1 LRQPRSG
8 VIVHNVAAIG
18 WTQLRKLRDRR
29 ATSDLRIGWIRSTPG
44 RFRALSIALVAIAL
58 LFFSVTV
65 VALDVRRSAS
75 TDIASDSASLVVSSE
90 ELYGRLADADATAT
104 RSFLAGGVEPA
115 DIRQRYRD
123 DLDAAATDLVDI
135 ENHAGADPEVKAA
148 LSQISTLLPQYA
160 GRVDAARVNFAQGF
174 PVGASYL
181 RAASGSMQQQILPQ
195 ATQIYRT
202 ASQRLDDRYDAAEN
216 PVHIV
221 AIVII
226 GALALGGLVFTQW
239 FVSRKTR
246 RTLNPL
252 LLVATLAAAVMAVWT
267 LVVFA
272 GEQDSLARAKADG
285 SDPVQVLAVTR
296 ILALRAE
303 SASSLAVTQRKA
315 VDVNPLIGPL
325 GGTDGRQGVM
335 KEAVDVVP
343 HLGSIG
349 IVNDYSQF
357 ASAVNAVQTQVSNG
371 DYQSAAQSAL
381 GDQTSW
387 ARLLDD
393 GLEARITTARRSF
406 ASAAAEARDGFTAL
420 AVVIVFGSVLLIA
433 CVLVGLQMR
442 IREYR

>member
-1 LRQPRSG
+1 LRQNGSG
-8 VIVHNVAAIG
+8 AIVHIVAAIG
-18 WTQLRKLRDRR
+18 WTQLRELRNRR
-29 ATSDLRIGWIRSTPG
+29 ATSDSRVGWVGSTPG
-44 RFRALSIALVAIAL
+44 QFRALSIALVAIAL
-58 LFFSVTV
+58 LSLLVT
-65 VALDVRRSAS
+65 ALALEVRRSAS
-75 TDIASDSASLVVSSE
+75 TDIASDSASLIVSSE

-115 DIRQRYRD
+115 EIRQRYRD
-123 DLDAAATDLVDI
+123 DLDAAASDLVDI
-135 ENHAGADPEVKAA
+135 ENHAGTDPAVKSA

-160 GRVDAARVNFAQGF
+160 GRVDAARANFAQGF

-181 RAASGSMQQQILPQ
+181 RAASSSMQRDILPQ

-202 ASQRLDDRYDAAEN
+202 ASQRLDDRYGAAEN
-216 PVHIV
+216 PLHIV
-221 AIVII
+221 TIVIVAAVAI
-226 GALALGGLVFTQW
+226 AGLVFTQW
-239 FVSRKTR
+239 FVSRKTK

-267 LVVFA
+267 LVVFT
-272 GEQDSLARAKADG
+272 GEQDALSRAKADG
-285 SDPVQVLAVTR
+285 SDPVEVLAVAR

-315 VDVNPLIGPL
+315 VDVAPLIGPL
-325 GGTDGRQGVM
+325 GGTDGRQGVV
-335 KEAVDVVP
+335 KQAVDVVP

-357 ASAVNAVQTQVSNG
+357 ANAMTSVQMQVANG
-371 DYQSAAQSAL
+371 DYQAAAQSAL

-393 GLEARITTARRSF
+393 GLETRITTARQSF
-406 ASAAAEARDGFTAL
+406 TSDAAEAEDGFTAL
-420 AVVIVFGSVLLIA
+420 GAVIVFGSLVLIA
-433 CVLVGLQMR
+433 CVLVGLQLR